1 LALQREIS
9 NAISYATS
17 KGYQVHPD
25 AFAMLKG
32 LDNDVVKIVQDI
44 IKRKIKQKE
53 NFLIM
58 VDDVKNHINPED
70 KVAVTHFEEI
80 DKIDNIEISRLSR
93 SPIIEEQSSS
103 SFEQNSHKIV
113 LDPTPNVNTGE
124 GVEGYAALFRSR
136 FEKSYRILALR
147 PESKRITKIAS
158 VKHNT
163 NNAKVGKSYNTEG
176 GGNISFNKN
185 SSSIVAG
192 LLMSKRSKKNGLE
205 LVIDDYSGTMSALAV
220 TEEIKNLAMMLTLDQ
235 MVMLEIE
242 NNNNNNNNNNNKSIQ
257 GFTIKN
263 LTSPDIPDHL
273 PNRSKA
279 EYYAVLISDLHV
291 GSKYFMETEF
301 TRFLSWL
308 SSSEDELVRKIR
320 FLCVGGDL
328 IDGIGIFPNQDKELL
343 ELNTSKQMAH
353 AIDLLAKIPKHIKVF
368 IIPGNHDPGRRSLP
382 QPSLPRKDADK
393 LYSFENFTM
402 LGNPAFLELNGVKVL
417 MYHGQSLDDII
428 ATTPGL
434 SYSKPAEAMK
444 VLLKA
449 RHLSPIY
456 GQRTPIAPE
465 KEDMMVIADI
475 PDVFHSGHVHVI
487 DVKNYR
493 GTLIVNSGAWQAQTK
508 FQQTMGIVPTPGFAI
523 LINLATLQPFQM
535 DFNH

>member
-1 LALQREIS
+1 M
-9 NAISYATS
+9 
-17 KGYQVHPD
+17 HPD

-44 IKRKIKQKE
+44 IKMKIKQNE
-53 NFLIM
+53 NSLIK
-58 VDDVKNHINPED
+58 VDDIRNHINPEED
-70 KVAVTHFEEI
+70 KVDVINFEDI
-80 DKIDNIEISRLSR
+80 SKIDDTKINRLSTTTAAV
-93 SPIIEEQSSS
+93 IEYSS
-103 SFEQNSHKIV
+103 SFEQNSHKII
-113 LDPTPNVNTGE
+113 LDPTPNINTGE

-136 FEKSYRILALR
+136 FEKSHRILALR
-147 PESKRITKIAS
+147 PESKRIIQIAS

-163 NNAKVGKSYNTEG
+163 NNAKAAKSYSSRTEG
-176 GGNISFNKN
+176 NFVRNP
-185 SSSIVAG
+185 SSVVAG
-192 LLMSKRSKKNGLE
+192 LLMSKRSKKNGIE
-205 LVIDDYSGTMSALAV
+205 LVIDDYSGTLSALAV
-220 TEEIKNLAMMLTLDQ
+220 TEDIKKLAMTLTLDQ
-235 MVMLEIE
+235 MVMLEID
-242 NNNNNNNNNNNKSIQ
+242 NNNNNKSTQ

-263 LTSPDIPDHL
+263 LASPDIPDHL

-279 EYYAVLISDLHV
+279 ENYAVLISDLHV

-301 TRFLSWL
+301 MRFLTWL

-320 FLCVGGDL
+320 FLCIGGDL

-465 KEDMMVIADI
+465 QEDMMVISEV

-493 GTLIVNSGAWQAQTK
+493 GTLIVNSGTWQAQTK

>member
-103 SFEQNSHKIV
+103 SFEHNSHKIV

-176 GGNISFNKN
+176 GGNIRFNKN

>member
-1 LALQREIS
+1 M
-9 NAISYATS
+9 
-17 KGYQVHPD
+17 HPD

-44 IKRKIKQKE
+44 IKMKIKQNE
-53 NFLIM
+53 NSLIK
-58 VDDVKNHINPED
+58 VDDIRNHINPEED
-70 KVAVTHFEEI
+70 KVDVIDFEDI
-80 DKIDNIEISRLSR
+80 SKIDDTKINRLSTTTTTAV
-93 SPIIEEQSSS
+93 IEYSS
-103 SFEQNSHKIV
+103 SFEQNSHKII
-113 LDPTPNVNTGE
+113 LDPTPNINTGE

-136 FEKSYRILALR
+136 FEKSHRILALR
-147 PESKRITKIAS
+147 PESKRIIQIAS

-163 NNAKVGKSYNTEG
+163 NNAKAAKSYSSRTEG
-176 GGNISFNKN
+176 NFVRNP
-185 SSSIVAG
+185 SSVVAG
-192 LLMSKRSKKNGLE
+192 LLMSKRSKKNGIE
-205 LVIDDYSGTMSALAV
+205 LVIDDYSGTLSALAV
-220 TEEIKNLAMMLTLDQ
+220 TEELKKLAMTLTLDQ
-235 MVMLEIE
+235 MVMLEID
-242 NNNNNNNNNNNKSIQ
+242 NNNKSTQ

-263 LTSPDIPDHL
+263 LASPDIPDHL

-301 TRFLSWL
+301 MRFLTWL
-308 SSSEDELVRKIR
+308 SSSDDELVRKIR
-320 FLCVGGDL
+320 FLCIGGDL

-353 AIDLLAKIPKHIKVF
+353 VIDLLAKIPKHIKVF

-465 KEDMMVIADI
+465 QEDMMVISEV
-475 PDVFHSGHVHVI
+475 PDVFHSGHVHVM

-493 GTLIVNSGAWQAQTK
+493 GTLIVNSGTWQAQTK